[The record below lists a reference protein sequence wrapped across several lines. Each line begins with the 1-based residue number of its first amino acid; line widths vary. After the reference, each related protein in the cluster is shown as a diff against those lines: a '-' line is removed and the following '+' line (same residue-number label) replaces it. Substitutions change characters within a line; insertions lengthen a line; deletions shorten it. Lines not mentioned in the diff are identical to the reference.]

1 MSAITITLTA
11 TCSGGNHLTVAA
23 TGDVTKT
30 VVMDKS
36 QLAQPPSEQD
46 QQGFLNVIG
55 RMAKQ
60 GRTNAQAVAVMQ
72 AGVQIT
78 V

>member
-1 MSAITITLTA
+1 MSSITITLTA
-11 TCSGGNHLTVAA
+11 TCSGGNHLTVTA

-30 VVMDKS
+30 VVMDKA
-36 QLAQPPSEQD
+36 QLAQAPSEQD

-55 RMAKQ
+55 WMAKN
-60 GRTNAQAVAVMQ
+60 GRTNAQAVTLMQ
-72 AGVQIT
+72 AGVTGT

>member
-1 MSAITITLTA
+1 MSSITITLTHI
-11 TCSGGNHLTVAA
+11 CDGGSHLTVAA

-30 VVMDKS
+30 VLLDKA
-36 QLAQPPSEQD
+36 QLAQPPSDQD

-55 RMAKQ
+55 WMAKQ
-60 GRTNAQAVAVMQ
+60 GRTNAQAVALMQ
-72 AGVQIT
+72 AGVT